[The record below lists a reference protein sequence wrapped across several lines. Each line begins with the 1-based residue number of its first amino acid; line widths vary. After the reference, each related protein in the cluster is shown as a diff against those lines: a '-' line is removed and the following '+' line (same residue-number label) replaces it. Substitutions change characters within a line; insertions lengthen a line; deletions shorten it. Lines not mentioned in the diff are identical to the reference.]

1 MYQHVYN
8 TCKVHKKLGTF
19 DTPSDHCSLAP
30 IVSGLWGHDDLDP
43 VLTKRIARA
52 GA

>member
-1 MYQHVYN
+1 MYIINVKCTKY
-8 TCKVHKKLGTF
+8 LGLLTLHQIIA
-19 DTPSDHCSLAP
+19 PSLS
-30 IVSGLWGHDDLDP
+30 VSGLWGHDDLDP